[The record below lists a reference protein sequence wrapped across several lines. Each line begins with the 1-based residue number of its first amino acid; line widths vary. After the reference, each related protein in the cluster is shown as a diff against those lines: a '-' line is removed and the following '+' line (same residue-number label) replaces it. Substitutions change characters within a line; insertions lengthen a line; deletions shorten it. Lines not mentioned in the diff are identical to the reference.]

1 MNLHLHF
8 IASYVILSGC
18 KLNTLLLDAWQN
30 VHKVHGMHRHTHAA
44 NNNNI
49 FVWFWSGAY
58 REWPLWSI
66 LVHYCNM
73 HAAVWKR
80 IGWKSIS
87 QHSNDFRISLAWQQ
101 PQQSTYTHA
110 RIHFICW
117 YFPLPIPLLALS
129 FSHPKMHLHF
139 SLPTNL
145 YAVCL
150 EFVFIQQCLNHFKN
164 RVYFDDDR
172 EKSENSSVRATK
184 QEVEF
189 HRSFALS
196 LLSAHYLG
204 YPKAYLFN

>member
-8 IASYVILSGC
+8 IASYVIL
-18 KLNTLLLDAWQN
+18 DASWILYCLM
-30 VHKVHGMHRHTHAA
+30 HGRTCIKYMHRHTHAA

-66 LVHYCNM
+66 LMHYCNM

-110 RIHFICW
+110 RTHTLIHSICW
-117 YFPLPIPLLALS
+117 YFPLPLLALS

-184 QEVEF
+184 QERWNFIVHSLF
-189 HRSFALS
+189 HC
-196 LLSAHYLG
+196 
-204 YPKAYLFN
+204 